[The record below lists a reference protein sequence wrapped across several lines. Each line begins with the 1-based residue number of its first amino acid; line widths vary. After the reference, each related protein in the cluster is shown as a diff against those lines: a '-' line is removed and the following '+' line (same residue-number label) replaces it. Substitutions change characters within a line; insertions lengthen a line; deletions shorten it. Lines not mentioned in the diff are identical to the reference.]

1 MTVLNYGL
9 LGRND
14 RYGSG
19 KQQPSP
25 LRQRFIEDMDLAGL
39 SEATQKT
46 YISVISAMQN
56 VLKRR
61 PDRLT
66 EEEIRR
72 YLIWLR
78 EEKGVAKGT
87 FQTYFFGLK
96 FFYYRTLNLDWS
108 LFTKKKCA
116 CQIRSASQSRFRG
129 KIAAA

>member
-1 MTVLNYGL
+1 MTLLNYGL
-9 LGRND
+9 PGRDD
-14 RYGSG
+14 RFGSG

-56 VLKRR
+56 VLKQR
-61 PDRLT
+61 PDQLA
-66 EEEIRR
+66 EEVVRR
-72 YLIWLR
+72 YLLWLR

-116 CQIRSASQSRFRG
+116 CQIRNAFLSHFRVRTV
-129 KIAAA
+129 AA

>member
-1 MTVLNYGL
+1 MTMLNCSLPGKD
-9 LGRND
+9 G

-39 SEATQKT
+39 SDATQRT
-46 YISVISAMQN
+46 YISVIAAIQK

-66 EEEIRR
+66 EEDVRR

-78 EEKGVAKGT
+78 EEKGIAKGT
-87 FQTYFFGLK
+87 FQTYLYGLK
-96 FFYYRTLNLDWS
+96 FFYYRTLNFDWS
-108 LFTKKKCA
+108 LFTKKKSA
-116 CQIRSASQSRFRG
+116 CQIRSAFRSHSLA
-129 KIAAA
+129 KIVVA